1 MKILLKSAMIVGLM
15 LGSGAKELGVRP
27 SIFVDA
33 GSVFG
38 IKNPQLQTSPLPNGT
53 FLPARDQSGA
63 PLFSQVDA
71 AMLVNGLCTPST
83 ISQTTNPVNP
93 NPPSCLT
100 TNANTA
106 IGTTIAP
113 FQEVF
118 LGDSPRPRVSVGI
131 GVNWNSPFGPFRIDF
146 AKVLMK
152 QKGDDTKSFTF
163 NVGTQF

>member
-1 MKILLKSAMIVGLM
+1 M
-15 LGSGAKELGVRP
+15 
-27 SIFVDA
+27 
-33 GSVFG
+33 FG

-53 FLPARDQSGA
+53 FLPTRDPNGA
-63 PLFSQVDA
+63 PLFSQVDMA
-71 AMLVNGLCTPST
+71 SLVNGVCTASALSTT
-83 ISQTTNPVNP
+83 ISPTNP
-93 NPPSCLT
+93 NPPTCLT
-100 TNANTA
+100 SNANSA
-106 IGTTIAP
+106 IGTTIPP

-118 LGDSPRPRVSVGI
+118 LGDSPRPRVSIGI